1 MNLNKLLQKQISK
14 FLPAELRENKDL
26 QRFFEVIGDSYSAL
40 QRDVELSERAFSIS
54 EGEYEALNKKLKQ
67 ELELKKLSVNKL
79 NETVSVIKGEE
90 SHGASDDLLL
100 IADYLKQQVGKRKS
114 AEEVFVSLVNNSQS
128 AILLEDEDRKI
139 VFTNQLFCD
148 LFQIPVAPES
158 LQGVDCNDSAEQSKH
173 LFADPEDFVTEIDRI
188 LIERTLHSRILNF
201 ADGRILKREYIP
213 IFIENEY
220 KGHLWSYADIT
231 EKYSIQEAIEQSELK
246 NRLIMNSA
254 LDAIITI
261 DAQGIITF
269 WNPQAEKVF
278 GWKENEVL
286 GKKLSDTIIP
296 DYHKKGHDSGMEHY
310 HLTGEGPA
318 LNKLLELPAVNIHG
332 KEFPIEFSI
341 IPVKQGDTEF
351 FCSFIRDISDRKKSE
366 EALKASKE
374 LWQFALEGT
383 GDGVI
388 EYNLQTRE
396 VFFSKQYLKMLGF
409 EEGEFSNQISEWLS
423 RVHPEDH
430 SVIVQL
436 YKDYLEKGIKSHQKE
451 YRIRQKNG
459 EYIWILD
466 RGMIVTFTED
476 QKPIRLIATHSDI
489 TERKLSEQALKIK
502 EEKYR
507 SILANMNLGLL
518 EVDNDDIIQF
528 ANNSFCLMSG
538 YHLDELIGEKAAD
551 LFLEKKRKEVIFN
564 KNAQRKVGISDTF
577 EIPVLNKKGENKWWL
592 ISGAPRYDDSGKLV
606 GSIGIHLDITA
617 QKKLEIDL
625 TMARD
630 AAQASTEAKETFL
643 ANMSHEIRTP
653 MNAILG
659 MANQLN
665 KTKLNANQNFF
676 LNTIQSSADNLLV
689 IINDVLDLSKIDS
702 GKLSIENIG
711 FEPSRVIEHVMRV
724 MQHRAEEKGLK
735 FTNSFFDDGISAV
748 LLGDPYRLSQV
759 LLNLVSN
766 AIKFTNSGTIDV
778 SCKVLVDYP
787 EKQLLQAT
795 VSDTGIGMEI
805 EFIDKIFEKFSQED
819 DSVSRKYGGT
829 GLGMSISKELVE
841 LMGGKISVVSTK
853 NEGTSVSF
861 ILGMQKGT
869 GNDLPQKETIETNT
883 DILEGKNI
891 LVTDDNEI
899 NRLIASTILK
909 NFGARIFEATNGQEA
924 IDMIK
929 SNSIDI
935 VLMDVQMPVMDGI
948 NATEFIREHVSK
960 TLPIIALTAFALKGD
975 NQKCF
980 DAGMNDY
987 LSKPFEESQL
997 LQMVSKWLGKNF
1009 NNTEAGQQQTT
1020 DIQEQLYDMSE
1031 LKLIARG
1038 DTDFLLKM
1046 TRLFIDQTP
1055 VAIQEMISAYDAAD
1069 YRAVKEIAH
1078 RIKPSIDNMGIITL
1092 KEPIREIEKFAETYK
1107 SAGKLETL
1115 ITEVD
1120 MVVQSVVRQ
1129 LRKIEF

>member
-14 FLPAELRENKDL
+14 FLPAELQENKDL

-40 QRDVELSERAFSIS
+40 QRDIELSERAFSIS

-79 NETVSVIKGEE
+79 NETVNVIKGEE
-90 SHGASDDLLL
+90 SSDASDDLLL
-100 IADYLKQQVGKRKS
+100 IADFLKQQVGKRKS
-114 AEEVFVSLVNNSQS
+114 AEEVFVSLVNNSQN

-148 LFQIPVAPES
+148 LFQIPVDPEL
-158 LQGVDCNDSAEQSKH
+158 LQGADCNDSAEQSKH
-173 LFADPEDFVTEIDRI
+173 LFADPGAFVTEIESI
-188 LIERTLHSRILNF
+188 LKERKLDSRILNF

-213 IFIENEY
+213 IFIEDEY
-220 KGHLWSYADIT
+220 KGHLWNYADIT
-231 EKYSIQEAIEQSELK
+231 EKYTVQEAIEQSELK

-261 DAQGIITF
+261 DAKGIITF
-269 WNPQAEKVF
+269 WNPQAEKIF
-278 GWKENEVL
+278 GWKESDVL

-296 DYHKKGHDSGMEHY
+296 SYHRKGHDSGMEHY
-310 HLTGEGPA
+310 HKTGVGPA

-341 IPVKQGDTEF
+341 IPVKQGNTEF
-351 FCSFIRDISDRKKSE
+351 FCSFIRDISDRKKNE
-366 EALKASKE
+366 KALKASTE

-388 EYNLQTRE
+388 EYNLESKE
-396 VFFSKQYLKMLGF
+396 VFFSKQYLKILGY
-409 EEGEFSNQISEWLS
+409 EEGEFKNDVSEWLN
-423 RVHPEDH
+423 RVHPEDR
-430 SVIVQL
+430 SVIVKL
-436 YKDYLEKGIKSHQKE
+436 YRDYNKNRIKSHQKE
-451 YRIRQKNG
+451 YRIKKKNG

-466 RGMIVTFTED
+466 RGMVLTFTED
-476 QKPIRLIATHSDI
+476 KKPIRFIATHSDI

-507 SILANMNLGLL
+507 SILTNMNLGLL

-528 ANNSFCLMSG
+528 ANNSFCIMSG
-538 YHLDELIGEKAAD
+538 YSLEELIGEKASD
-551 LFLEKKRKEVIFN
+551 LFLEKKRREVILN
-564 KNAQRKVGISDTF
+564 KNAQRVIGISDTF
-577 EIPVLNKKGENKWWL
+577 EVPVINKDRENKWWL
-592 ISGAPRYDDSGKLV
+592 ISGAPRYDDNGILV

-625 TMARD
+625 TTARD
-630 AAQASTEAKETFL
+630 AAQASTKAKETFL

-665 KTKLNANQNFF
+665 KTELNANQKFF
-676 LNTIQSSADNLLV
+676 LNTIQSSADNLLI

-711 FEPSRVIEHVMRV
+711 FEPSKVIGHVMQV

-735 FTNSFFDDGISAV
+735 FTNSFFDDGISPI

-766 AIKFTNSGTIDV
+766 AIKFTNSGSIDV
-778 SCKVLVDYP
+778 SCKVLADYP

-795 VSDTGIGMEI
+795 VSDTGIGMDKVFI
-805 EFIDKIFEKFSQED
+805 EKIFDKFSQED

-829 GLGMSISKELVE
+829 GLGMSISKEFVE
-841 LMGGKISVVSTK
+841 LMGGKISVASTK

-861 ILGMQKGT
+861 ILAMKKGT
-869 GNDLPQKETIETNT
+869 GKDLPQKDTIETNT

-909 NFGARIFEATNGQEA
+909 NFGAKILEATNGMEA
-924 IDMIK
+924 IEMIK
-929 SNSIDI
+929 SNTIDI
-935 VLMDVQMPVMDGI
+935 ILMDIQMPVMDGI

-960 TLPIIALTAFALKGD
+960 TIPIIALTAFALKGD

-997 LQMVSKWLGKNF
+997 LQIVTKWLGKKI
-1009 NNTEAGQQQTT
+1009 NNTEIENQTRS
-1020 DIQEQLYDMSE
+1020 DVQEQLFDLSQ
-1031 LKLIARG
+1031 LRIIARG
-1038 DTDFLLKM
+1038 DTDFLMKL
-1046 TRLFIDQTP
+1046 TQLFIEQTP
-1055 VAIQEMISAYDAAD
+1055 VAIQEMISAYNSEDYMSVAD
-1069 YRAVKEIAH
+1069 IAH

-1092 KEPIREIEKFAETYK
+1092 KEPIREIEKFAEIYK
-1107 SAGKLETL
+1107 NTGKLETL
-1115 ITEVD
+1115 ITEID
-1120 MVVQSVVRQ
+1120 VVVRSVVRQ
-1129 LRKIEF
+1129 LKKIEF

>member
-14 FLPAELRENKDL
+14 FLPAELQENKDL
-26 QRFFEVIGDSYSAL
+26 HRFFEVIGDSYSAL
-40 QRDVELSERAFSIS
+40 QRDVKLSERAFSIS
-54 EGEYEALNKKLKQ
+54 EREYEALNKKLKQ

-90 SHGASDDLLL
+90 PDGASDDLLL
-100 IADYLKQQVGKRKS
+100 IADYLKQQVSKRKS

-128 AILLEDEDRKI
+128 AILLENEDREI

-148 LFQIPVAPES
+148 LFQIPVSPEI
-158 LQGVDCNDSAEQSKH
+158 LKGTNCVESAEQSKH
-173 LFADPEDFVTEIDRI
+173 FFADPEAFVSEIEGI
-188 LIERTLHSRILNF
+188 LIERKLNSKILNF

-213 IFIENEY
+213 IFIEDEY
-220 KGHLWSYADIT
+220 KGHLWTYSDIT
-231 EKYSIQEAIEQSELK
+231 EKYTNQEAIEQSELK

-261 DAQGIITF
+261 NSLGIITF
-269 WNPQAEKVF
+269 WNPQAEKIF
-278 GWKENEVL
+278 GWKESEVL

-296 DYHKKGHDSGMEHY
+296 SYHKKGHESGMKHY
-310 HLTGEGPA
+310 LLSGEGPA

-341 IPVKQGDTEF
+341 IPVKHGDTEF
-351 FCSFIRDISDRKKSE
+351 FCSFIRDISDRKKNE
-366 EALKASKE
+366 EELKASKE

-388 EYNLQTRE
+388 EYNLE
-396 VFFSKQYLKMLGF
+396 SKDVFFSKQYSKLLGF
-409 EEGEFSNQISEWLS
+409 KDGEFTNKVSDWLK

-430 SVIVQL
+430 PVIAKL
-436 YKDYLEKGIKSHQKE
+436 YTDYIENKIKSHQKE
-451 YRIRQKNG
+451 YRIRKKNG

-466 RGMIVTFTED
+466 RGMVLTFTAD
-476 QKPIRLIATHSDI
+476 KKPIRLIATHSDI
-489 TERKLSEQALKIK
+489 TERKLSEQALRIK

-528 ANNSFCLMSG
+528 ANNSFCIMSG
-538 YHLDELIGEKAAD
+538 YHLEELIGEKAAD
-551 LFLEKKRKEVIFN
+551 LFLEKKRREIIFN
-564 KNAQRKVGISDTF
+564 KNAQRKIGISDTF
-577 EIPVLNKKGENKWWL
+577 EVPVLNKYGENKWWL
-592 ISGAPRYDDSGKLV
+592 ISGAPRYDESGKLV

-653 MNAILG
+653 MNAVLG

-665 KTKLNANQNFF
+665 KTKLNANQKFF
-676 LNTIQSSADNLLV
+676 LNTIQSSADNLLI

-711 FEPSRVIEHVMRV
+711 FEPSRIIEHVMQV

-735 FTNSFFDDGISAV
+735 FINSFIDDDISPV
-748 LLGDPYRLSQV
+748 LIGDPYRLSQV
-759 LLNLVSN
+759 LLNLISN
-766 AIKFTNSGTIDV
+766 AIKFTHAGTIDV
-778 SCKVLVDYP
+778 SCKVLLDHP
-787 EKQLLQAT
+787 DKQLLQAT

-861 ILGMQKGT
+861 ILGMKKGA
-869 GNDLPQKETIETNT
+869 GIDLPQKETIETNT

-891 LVTDDNEI
+891 LITDDNEI

-909 NFGARIFEATNGQEA
+909 NFGARIFEAANGQEA
-924 IDMIK
+924 IDWIN
-929 SNSIDI
+929 SNKIDI

-948 NATEFIREHVSK
+948 NATEFIREHISK
-960 TLPIIALTAFALKGD
+960 TIPIIALTAFALKGD

-997 LQMVSKWLGKNF
+997 LQIVAKWLGKKYI
-1009 NNTEAGQQQTT
+1009 NTEIGNLNSS
-1020 DIQEQLYDMSE
+1020 DVQEQLFDLSQ
-1031 LKLIARG
+1031 LKIIARG
-1038 DTDFLLKM
+1038 DHDFLLKM
-1046 TRLFIDQTP
+1046 TQLFIEQTP
-1055 VAIQEMISAYDAAD
+1055 AAIQEMVFAYHSAD
-1069 YRAVKEIAH
+1069 YRSVGEIAH

-1092 KEPIREIEKFAETYK
+1092 KETINEIQKFAETYK
-1107 SAGKLETL
+1107 SSVKLESL
-1115 ITEVD
+1115 ITEIDV
-1120 MVVQSVVRQ
+1120 VVQSVVRQ
-1129 LRKIEF
+1129 LKKIEF

>member
-14 FLPAELRENKDL
+14 YLPAELQTNKDL
-26 QRFFEVIGDSYSAL
+26 QRLFEVIGDSYSAL
-40 QRDVELSERAFSIS
+40 QRDIELSERAFSIS
-54 EGEYEALNKKLKQ
+54 EREYEALNKKLKQ

-90 SHGASDDLLL
+90 TPGASDDLLL
-100 IADYLKQQVGKRKS
+100 IADFLKQQVGKRKS

-139 VFTNQLFCD
+139 VYTNQLFCD
-148 LFQIPVAPES
+148 LFQIPHAPE
-158 LQGVDCNDSAEQSKH
+158 LLHGLDCSDSAEQNKH
-173 LFADPEDFVTEIDRI
+173 HFADPLAFVAEIEEI
-188 LIERTLHSRILNF
+188 LKEKRLHSKILNF
-201 ADGRILKREYIP
+201 ADSRILKREYIP

-220 KGHLWSYADIT
+220 KGHLWTYEDIT
-231 EKYSIQEAIEQSELK
+231 EKYVIQEAINQSELK

-261 DAQGIITF
+261 DTKGIITF
-269 WNPQAEKVF
+269 WNPQAEKIF
-278 GWKENEVL
+278 GWKESEVL

-296 DYHKKGHDSGMEHY
+296 SYHRKGHDSGMEHY
-310 HLTGEGPA
+310 HNTGVGPA

-332 KEFPIEFSI
+332 EEFPIEFSI

-351 FCSFIRDISDRKKSE
+351 FCSFIRDISDRKKNE
-366 EALKASKE
+366 EALKASTE

-388 EYNLQTRE
+388 EYNLESKE
-396 VFFSKQYLKMLGF
+396 VFFSKQYLKMLGY
-409 EEGEFSNQISEWLS
+409 EEGEFKNEVSEWQS
-423 RVHPEDH
+423 RIHPEDYP
-430 SVIVQL
+430 VIIQL
-436 YKDYLEKGIKSHQKE
+436 YSDYIKNTIKSHQKE
-451 YRIRQKNG
+451 YRIRKKNG

-466 RGMIVTFTED
+466 RGMVLTYTED
-476 QKPIRLIATHSDI
+476 KKPIRLIATHSDI

-528 ANNSFCLMSG
+528 ANNSFCIMSG
-538 YHLDELIGEKAAD
+538 YHLEELIGEKASD
-551 LFLEKKRKEVIFN
+551 LFLEKKRREVILN
-564 KNAQRKVGISDTF
+564 KNAERKIGISDTF
-577 EIPVLNKKGENKWWL
+577 EVPVLNKEGENKWWL
-592 ISGAPRYDDSGKLV
+592 ISGAPRYDDNGNLV

-665 KTKLNANQNFF
+665 KTKLNGNQKFF
-676 LNTIQSSADNLLV
+676 LNTIQSSADNLLI

-711 FEPSRVIEHVMRV
+711 FEPVKVIEHVMQV

-735 FTNSFFDDGISAV
+735 FTNSFFDDGISPI

-759 LLNLVSN
+759 LLNFVSN

-778 SCKVLVDYP
+778 SCMVLADYP
-787 EKQLLQAT
+787 DKQLLQAT
-795 VSDTGIGMEI
+795 VADTGIGMEKVFI
-805 EFIDKIFEKFSQED
+805 EKIFDKFSQED

-841 LMGGKISVVSTK
+841 LMGGKISVASTK

-861 ILGMQKGT
+861 ILAMNKGT
-869 GNDLPQKETIETNT
+869 GKDLPQKDTIETNT

-909 NFGARIFEATNGQEA
+909 NFGAKILEATNGQEA
-924 IDMIK
+924 IEIIK
-929 SNSIDI
+929 NNTIDI

-948 NATEFIREHVSK
+948 NATEFIREHISK

-997 LQMVSKWLGKNF
+997 LQLVTKWLGKKYTSTEIG
-1009 NNTEAGQQQTT
+1009 NTPVSNV
-1020 DIQEQLYDMSE
+1020 QEQLFDLSQ
-1031 LKLIARG
+1031 LKIIARG
-1038 DTDFLLKM
+1038 DNDFLLKM
-1046 TRLFIDQTP
+1046 TQLFIEQTP
-1055 VAIQEMISAYDAAD
+1055 AAIQEMITAYHSED
-1069 YRAVKEIAH
+1069 YRSVGEIAH

-1092 KEPIREIEKFAETYK
+1092 KETINEIQKFAEIYK
-1107 SAGKLETL
+1107 SSVKLETL
-1115 ITEVD
+1115 ITEIDV
-1120 MVVQSVVRQ
+1120 VVQSVVRQ
-1129 LRKIEF
+1129 LKKLEF